1 MTSEKMGFDIT
12 KGAVLVENGTVIDP
26 TKVVKNSLLYG
37 ASAASMLLTVDA
49 AVIPDL
55 RHRSVLIEHED
66 IHI

>member
-1 MTSEKMGFDIT
+1 MGFDIT

-55 RHRSVLIEHED
+55 RRRSVLIEHET
-66 IHI
+66 IQI